1 MEVAQNT
8 LKTTEQKHFCKLW
21 EKLDFET
28 RTDAQIYSTVY
39 LQIYYLLFVLLE
51 KTFKKGIKQ
60 HIEKDHINHL

>member
-51 KTFKKGIKQ
+51 KKRLRKALNSMKKKI
-60 HIEKDHINHL
+60 I

>member
-39 LQIYYLLFVLLE
+39 LQIYYLPFVLLE
-51 KTFKKGIKQ
+51 KKRLRKALNSMKKKI
-60 HIEKDHINHL
+60 I